1 MNRKHPI
8 NSGPDQAPSKPPKPL
23 REWQGTGEKGREGE
37 ELHILFIDDDD
48 LMRRSLFL
56 RSANSLEAG
65 EASWAPDPDAL
76 VNTKLGD
83 AGVIRIFAISIE
95 EALFVRL
102 LIPADAILTV
112 PASHSDA
119 RVSAL
124 VGDAVLPVEGAVT
137 FGFAFADTFVPNA
150 FLLLPADQRGK
161 VTWSLHVENH

>member
-1 MNRKHPI
+1 
-8 NSGPDQAPSKPPKPL
+8 
-23 REWQGTGEKGREGE
+23 
-37 ELHILFIDDDD
+37 
-48 LMRRSLFL
+48 MRRSLFL
-56 RSANSLEAG
+56 RSVNSFEAG